1 MPRMIDYSQVLAHL
15 TADGLECHY
24 FNGGAFGFPSGAII
38 RGWIESPD
46 PTIKPQMR
54 DNLRI
59 VTSADQSKLA
69 TQAWLDLLP
78 GVAWIMPGSHWSF
91 ELNDGSRTWLPQL
104 LHEIGIDPQV
114 LIGLTSAAALEF
126 TPTEQPLFE
135 MTLRTLLQNL
145 TASDFSLAFP
155 ARKTVCTI
163 HHHHQLWW
171 TTRDPEVIS
180 GLDRLTAA
188 SPPPPVVP
196 GPPHSHHS

>member
-1 MPRMIDYSQVLAHL
+1 MPRVIEYSPVLPQL
-15 TADGLECHY
+15 TADGLQCHY
-24 FNGGAFGFPSGAII
+24 FNGGAFGFPSGGII
-38 RGWIESPD
+38 RGWVESHD

-54 DNLRI
+54 DTLRI

-78 GVAWIMPGSHWSF
+78 GVAWIMPGTHWSF
-91 ELNDGSRTWLPQL
+91 ELNYGSRTWLPQL
-104 LHEIGIDPQV
+104 LHGIGIDPQV
-114 LIGLTSAAALEF
+114 LIGLTNAAALEF

-135 MTLRTLLQNL
+135 ITLRGLLQNL

-163 HHHHQLWW
+163 HHHRQLWW
-171 TTRDPEVIS
+171 TTCDPEVIS

-196 GPPHSHHS
+196 GRPHPHHS